1 MITMMG
7 ASSEEASKILE
18 RANETSISEEA
29 LSNSFNLSKSSD
41 RSNSSEIPQ
50 ETVQG
55 SGYSVGYILIA
66 LAVAALIISA
76 LLLESLRHS

>member
-29 LSNSFNLSKSSD
+29 LSSSFNLSSSSY
-41 RSNSSEIPQ
+41 RSNSPEIPR

-55 SGYSVGYILIA
+55 SGYSPGYVLIA